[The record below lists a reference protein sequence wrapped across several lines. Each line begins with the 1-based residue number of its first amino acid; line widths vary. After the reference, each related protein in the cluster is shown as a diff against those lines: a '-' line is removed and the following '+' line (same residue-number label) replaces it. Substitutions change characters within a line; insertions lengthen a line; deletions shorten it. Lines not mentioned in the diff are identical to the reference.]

1 MRTTSSVA
9 LAVVLSLAAAGC
21 GSSKKAATSATTAAA
36 TATTAAP
43 AATTAAPAATT
54 AAPAATTAAPAATT
68 AAAAGV
74 ATTAAAEVTT
84 AKAAVVAGDKNVTIA
99 VITNGDDGEFWA
111 QVRQGAEQAG
121 KDLGINVTYEGA
133 NNNSEGQVK
142 LIDQA
147 VINKVSGLA
156 IAVADAN
163 ALTGAAAKVTNASI
177 PLVTLNSGVEQY
189 KELGAITHVGQSE
202 RDAGRGAGERLK
214 AAGGTVMLCARPDG
228 SVGQVAR
235 CQGAAETFAPGKVVE
250 LVTSGDAK
258 PDASQAEVKAT
269 LSADSSIDAVLATSP
284 VGAVLASKAAVELNK
299 KIAIGAVDLSA
310 PLLDAIEKG
319 DVAFTIDQQ
328 QYTQGYL
335 SVVVLYLNLTST
347 NAAVGGQPISA
358 GPSFVDKT
366 NVVAVK
372 ELFTK
377 GRR

>member
-9 LAVVLSLAAAGC
+9 LAVVLSLAAVGC
-21 GSSKKAATSATTAAA
+21 GSSKATTSATTAAGS
-36 TATTAAP
+36 ATTAAAAATTTAAAGTTAAAA
-43 AATTAAPAATT
+43 AATTAAPAATS
-54 AAPAATTAAPAATT
+54 AAGAATTASAT
-68 AAAAGV
+68 V
-74 ATTAAAEVTT
+74 SD
-84 AKAAVVAGDKNVTIA
+84 AKAAGTVAGNKNITIA

-111 QVRQGAEQAG
+111 QVQQGAEQAG
-121 KDLGINVTYEGA
+121 KDLGIKVSYEGS
-133 NNNSEGQVK
+133 NNNSVAQAK

-147 VINKVSGLA
+147 VFDKVSGLA
-156 IAVADAN
+156 IAVADSK
-163 ALTGAAAKVTNASI
+163 ALTDAAAQAKLAQI

-214 AAGGTVMLCARPDG
+214 AAGGKVMLCARPDS

-258 PDASQAEVKAT
+258 PDASQAEIKAS
-269 LSADSSIDAVLATSP
+269 LSADASIDAVLATSP
-284 VGAVLASKAAVELNK
+284 VGAVLARKAAVELNK
-299 KIAIGAVDLSA
+299 KITIGAVDLSA
-310 PLLDAIEKG
+310 PLLDAIENG